1 VSGEKLQSAIS
12 LPSFSPRLLNICMR
26 DEDFHK
32 QNTLP
37 DLIEGTRPGP
47 LPKKIGPYRI
57 ESLLNKG
64 GMSYLYLGLH
74 PGTTQPI
81 AIKVLSPKFI
91 TNQEMVARFLKEA
104 QIIGITDHP
113 NIVKLYGQGTW
124 EKGLYIAMEF
134 IRGVSLR
141 QFIQQ
146 KSFSHKRALE
156 IILQV
161 TYALC
166 HLHTHGVIHRDLKPE
181 NILIT
186 ETGEIKVIDF
196 GIAQLQG
203 EGAETQFRRIIGTPA
218 YMSPEQKENPLSVS
232 YPSDIY
238 SLGIIAYELILG
250 RLSHGIIHL
259 SLLPKNVRDLIE
271 KALQNDLKRRYQD
284 IVDFITDISATLK
297 SWEVHPPESKE
308 ELSEEILD
316 LIQQTRATLIPQKL
330 PRWPQ
335 IEMGIAVQEGI
346 TFNGFYLDFFHLP
359 ENRLCVIVAE
369 PSETGVASLL
379 HGSILRGMV
388 RMAIQQSF
396 YNGKKD
402 LHPIKMLSG
411 LNQALFEDPMRQK
424 FRLSLLLLNPD
435 KDTLSF
441 VSCDFCKLIAIP
453 EGSKKPRI
461 LSTPNPLLGIDPNT
475 TILETADNWHS
486 GDILLLTTF
495 HQSDDLPTSDE
506 LLLSPQP
513 LSETHLQRLLSQ
525 KGVSM
530 KRHSC
535 VLSLHRIF

>member
-1 VSGEKLQSAIS
+1 
-12 LPSFSPRLLNICMR
+12 MR
-26 DEDFHK
+26 DDDFHK

-37 DLIEGTRPGP
+37 DLTEGTKPGP
-47 LPKKIGPYRI
+47 LPKKIGPYKI

-81 AIKVLSPKFI
+81 VIKVLSPKFI
-91 TNQEMVARFLKEA
+91 ANQEMVSRFLKES
-104 QIIGITDHP
+104 QIIGMTDHP

-134 IRGVSLR
+134 IRGISLR

-146 KSFSHKRALE
+146 KSLSHKRALE

-161 TYALC
+161 AYALC

-186 ETGEIKVIDF
+186 ESGEIKVIDF

-203 EGAETQFRRIIGTPA
+203 EGTETISKNRRVIGTPV

-238 SLGIIAYELILG
+238 SLGIIAYELLLG
-250 RLSHGIIHL
+250 RLSHGVIHL
-259 SLLPKNVRDLIE
+259 SLLPKNLRGLIE
-271 KALQNDLKRRYQD
+271 KALQTDPKMRYQD
-284 IVDFITDISATLK
+284 IVDFITDISSALK
-297 SWEVHPPESKE
+297 VWEVQPTESSE
-308 ELSEEILD
+308 EASEEILD
-316 LIQQTRATLIPQKL
+316 LIQQTRAILIPQKL
-330 PRWPQ
+330 PRWPEL
-335 IEMGIAVQEGI
+335 EMGIAVQAGI
-346 TFNGFYLDFFHLP
+346 SLSGFYLDFFHLP
-359 ENRLCVIVAE
+359 ENRLCVILAE
-369 PSETGVASLL
+369 PNEPGVISLL

-388 RMAIQQSF
+388 RMAIQHSF
-396 YNGKKD
+396 HNGKKD

-411 LNQALFEDPMRQK
+411 LSQALFEDPMHQT
-424 FRLSLLLLNPD
+424 FSLSLLLLNPD

-441 VSCDFCKLIAIP
+441 VSCDFCKLIAIA

-461 LSTPNPLLGIDPNT
+461 LSTPNPLLGADPNA

-486 GDILLLTTF
+486 GDTLLLTTF
-495 HQSDDLPTSDE
+495 CKSEEMPNEEE

-513 LSETHLQRLLSQ
+513 QAERFLHRLSTQ
-525 KGVSM
+525 KATPT
-530 KRHSC
+530 KRQSV